1 MTGSRKEVQEMLQFV
16 AKHRLEGKSQ
26 AYYGL
31 TNISNLVNVLHS
43 EQLQGKGIVIV
54 DKEQV

>member
-16 AKHRLEGKSQ
+16 AKHGLEGKSQ

-31 TNISNLVNVLHS
+31 KYIPNLVKALHS
-43 EQLQGKGIVIV
+43 GKLQGKGIVIV
-54 DKEQV
+54 DKGQV